1 MSPSSLLWLAGAM
14 AVFVLANSVLRSY
27 SASTHVPTLLGALL
41 LFTLGNLMMVR
52 LMRESGLALAISI
65 SSVAQLVLISL
76 VAFLWFGERPTPRQL
91 AGMALGVVAVVLIA
105 WPQEGGA

>member
-1 MSPSSLLWLAGAM
+1 MSPASLLWLAGAM
-14 AVFVLANSVLRSY
+14 AVFVLANSVLRGY
-27 SASTHVPTLLGALL
+27 SASSHGPTLVGALL

-91 AGMALGVVAVVLIA
+91 AGMALGVAAVVLIA
-105 WPQEGGA
+105 WPQGSRT